1 MNVLFLCTG
10 NSCRSQIAEAYG
22 HHFAAGRHGVY
33 SAGTFPKGIHP
44 RTEETLA
51 EDGLGIAGH
60 ASKDVDAVPVDEL
73 DLVITLCTHADEN
86 LPPALAAVPRR
97 HWDLE
102 DPADASGSEEEVRAT
117 FREIR
122 QDIRGRVESLFAVS

>member
-22 HHFAAGRHGVY
+22 HHFAGDGHGVW
-33 SAGTFPKGIHP
+33 SAGTSPKGIHP
-44 RTEETLA
+44 RTAETLA
-51 EDGLGIAGH
+51 EDGLGIVGQS
-60 ASKDVDAVPVDEL
+60 SKDVDAVPVEEL
-73 DLVITLCTHADEN
+73 DLVITLCAHADEN

-102 DPADASGSEEEVRAT
+102 DPADATGNDDEVRAT
-117 FREIR
+117 FRTIR
-122 QDIRGRVESLFAVS
+122 RDIRRRVETLFQTT